1 MPAPALVVEVV
12 SNSQKDKRSRNCD
25 YVRKRQEYAERGIA
39 EYWIVD
45 PEGAVVFILKLVD
58 GVYQEQRFAGREVS
72 ITDVSLF
79 STYCCAG
86 FDGEFVNCK
95 SLIAESVVKRLKL

>member
-58 GVYQEQRFAGREVS
+58 GVYQEQRFAGEEKLVS
-72 ITDVSLF
+72 PMFPSLAL
-79 STYCCAG
+79 TA
-86 FDGEFVNCK
+86 VQVLTA
-95 SLIAESVVKRLKL
+95 SL